1 MSSTLHK
8 LQYLRKKKGM
18 SQDQMAQKLGMTVHG
33 YRKIEQ
39 GSRRMTLEL
48 AIKIKGIVDVAHIED
63 ILDAG

>member
-1 MSSTLHK
+1 
-8 LQYLRKKKGM
+8 M